1 MGFRPSCFTCIAHL
15 YLHYTLLV
23 SHTYA
28 SYIRHWCIFFHCEIQ
43 YNLSVFLIWYQS
55 HCFDFFFAVLSSL
68 LLFQTHNWFRLY
80 NCCCS
85 HSPLN
90 LWHVLVIV
98 SGSGPVAIVIQSL
111 ETIAIP
117 LPLWSLLRLCFCKYH

>member
-15 YLHYTLLV
+15 YLYYTLLV

-55 HCFDFFFAVLSSL
+55 HRFDFFFAVLSSL
-68 LLFQTHNWFRLY
+68 VLFQTHNCFRLY
-80 NCCCS
+80 YCCCNY
-85 HSPLN
+85 SPLN
-90 LWHVLVIV
+90 LWRVLVIV
-98 SGSGPVAIVIQSL
+98 SGSGPAAIIIQSL

-117 LPLWSLLRLCFCKYH
+117 SPSWSLLRLCFCRYH